1 VIGISYRGKALMI
14 GSPNVG
20 KTSLLS
26 WYVDNKFSE
35 EYYQTIGANFLINK
49 IDLIQI
55 IDKLK
60 IKNSE
65 LKKDIK
71 DKGFKLYFCLG
82 NNNLRGKNPCPT
94 EEK

>member
-1 VIGISYRGKALMI
+1 MV

-20 KTSLLS
+20 KTSLLAR
-26 WYVDNKFSE
+26 YVDNKFSE
-35 EYYQTIGANFLINK
+35 EYHQTIGANFLIK
-49 IDLIQI
+49 EIDLKEI
-55 IDKLK
+55 IDKINISK
-60 IKNSE
+60 PE

-71 DKGFKLYFCLG
+71 DKGFKLCFHLG